1 VTKYARGR
9 RYEYKTIELF
19 ESMGEQCIA
28 RNAGSHRISDLVFAT
43 PDYFRLVQVKS
54 GHARL
59 SEAELAKFHQ
69 LHVPKDTK
77 LTLVSWSVVKG
88 KALSDVRE
96 IHQVECPD
104 STPLHTER
112 KPVRRQRNKPHPR

>member
-1 VTKYARGR
+1 MTKYARGR

-54 GHARL
+54 GQAKL
-59 SEAELAKFHQ
+59 SEAEVEKFNN
-69 LHVPKDTK
+69 LHVPKDTL
-77 LTLVSWSVVKG
+77 LTLVSWCIVKG
-88 KALSDVRE
+88 KALPDVRNIQQE
-96 IHQVECPD
+96 QRRT
-104 STPLHTER
+104 SR
-112 KPVRRQRNKPHPR
+112 KIVHRVRRSQDP